1 MAKLYCKYLFL
12 IVAGLFS
19 VKAVTAQDLPAL
31 AQDPAIKTG
40 ILPNGMSYYI
50 VSNPS
55 VKGIADFALV
65 QRTGLS
71 NTVDSVDS
79 GSPVRIA
86 RNALA
91 GLHRIRPVSPQD
103 FLVSHGAV
111 PGRNGFVKVTDVAT
125 EYHFSD
131 IAISKPAV
139 LDSTILLILDIAD
152 RASTAED
159 SFLARW
165 YSPSDQA
172 FILSGDVNV
181 SDVEYKLRTLSLMT
195 PAKASLPRKEYV
207 WESCDT
213 ARYERVSVPSGILA
227 DLSLTWSSAR
237 TPREYMN
244 TVQPVIYEMYLA
256 QLGML
261 AEEGIREG
269 LRKAG
274 IPVAEVSFRHVT
286 TAQSDGDETFT
297 INVSVREDDFPEMVR
312 IVSDVLSRIDSG
324 YTDVD
329 DVARVKQ
336 ICIDMAHKDS
346 MLPYLPNYVYV
357 DKCMRSFLYNG
368 SLATL
373 KTKVGFLTSR
383 HVEDTTELRLFNG
396 ISSALLDSEKN
407 FTVAYSADMESKEV
421 KALIDSSWSSAK
433 DAVENRIYSV
443 ADIPAYQYEGAK
455 MKIKS
460 TKTEHMSNASVWTFS
475 NGFTVIY
482 RKMETG
488 GRLYYGLASNG
499 GYGSVNGLERGEG
512 GYITDY
518 FMLSKIGGI
527 PADGFIRA
535 LNKEGISMEPYVGL
549 TYMMLTGIAP
559 ENKAEVLLRALLA
572 AVNDRVSD
580 DSAAAYYAESEALH
594 SIRKQG
600 TMEERIA
607 ALDGIMCP
615 DYTYSSVRNLE
626 EIQQSLAGK
635 ADEYFKAQSEKMN
648 DGALILLGN
657 VDEAELKKVLLAY
670 VGGFKTTDR
679 AFRRPVIR
687 YRTTS
692 GCSTYT
698 LTGEHNSI
706 DVSMSVPL
714 VLTTEN
720 VIAAD
725 VAAAFLEKY
734 LSEAMIGTGMYV
746 TVSHDCRVYPQERF
760 NVLLSLNEANPDGL
774 SSDTVISGP
783 IEALSK
789 LRTALSSIM
798 ELEVSDAEINTLKGQ
813 LKDKFTL
820 DTKEPYYWLN
830 VISRRYLSGK
840 DFTTGYQS
848 KMNSV
853 NAVKVKELLNQ
864 LDKGS
869 KVEYIIST
877 E

>member
-12 IVAGLFS
+12 ILVGLFC
-19 VKAVTAQDLPAL
+19 VDKASAQDLPVL

-40 ILPNGMSYYI
+40 TLPNGMSYYI

-55 VKGIADFALV
+55 VKGVADLALV

-71 NTVDSVDS
+71 NTVDTVDS
-79 GSPVRIA
+79 GDPVRIA

-91 GLHRIRPVSPQD
+91 DLHRISPASPQD

-111 PGRNGFVKVTDVAT
+111 PGRNGFVKVTDAAT
-125 EYHFSD
+125 EYHFPD
-131 IAISKPAV
+131 MILSKPAV
-139 LDSTILLILDIAD
+139 LDSAILLVLDIAD
-152 RASTAED
+152 RAATAED
-159 SFLARW
+159 PFLARW

-172 FILSGDVNV
+172 FILSGDVNA

-227 DLSLTWSSAR
+227 DLSLTWSSER
-237 TPREYMN
+237 PPREYMN

-269 LRKAG
+269 LRRAD
-274 IPVAEVSFRHVT
+274 IPVADVSFRHIAA
-286 TAQSDGDETFT
+286 AQSDGDETFA
-297 INVSVREDDFPEMVR
+297 INVSVQEDDFPEAVD
-312 IVSDVLSRIDSG
+312 IVSEVLSRIDAG
-324 YTDVD
+324 YTAIE

-336 ICIDMAHKDS
+336 ICIDLVHRDS
-346 MLPYLPNYVYV
+346 MVPYLPNSVYI
-357 DKCMRSFLYNG
+357 DKCMRAFLYNG

-373 KTKVGFLTSR
+373 KTKAGFLTSR
-383 HVEDTTELRLFNG
+383 QIADTTELRLFNG

-407 FTVAYSADMESKEV
+407 LVVAYSADMEPDEV
-421 KALIDSSWSSAK
+421 KTRFDSVWFSVK
-433 DAVENRIYSV
+433 DTMENRVYSV
-443 ADIPAYQYEGAK
+443 ADIPAYQYEGPK

-460 TKTEHMSNASVWTFS
+460 TKTDHMSEASVWTFS

-482 RKMETG
+482 RKMDTG
-488 GRLYYGLASNG
+488 GRLYYSLASNG
-499 GYGSVNGLERGEG
+499 GYGSIKDLERGEG
-512 GYITDY
+512 GYVSDY
-518 FMLSKIGGI
+518 FLLSKIGGI
-527 PADGFIRA
+527 PAGGFIQA
-535 LNKEGISMEPYVGL
+535 LAKEGISMEAYVGL
-549 TYMMLTGIAP
+549 TYMMLAGIAP
-559 ENKAEVLLRALLA
+559 DDKVGVVLRALLA
-572 AVNDRVSD
+572 AVNDRTAD
-580 DSAAAYYAESEALH
+580 DSAAAYYAESEALR
-594 SIRKQG
+594 SIRKRG
-600 TMEERIA
+600 TVEERIA

-615 DYTYSSVRNLE
+615 DYAYSSVRNLE
-626 EIQQSLAGK
+626 EIQPSLAGK
-635 ADEYFKAQSEKMN
+635 ADGYFKAQSEKMN
-648 DGALILLGN
+648 DGALILLGD
-657 VDEAELKKVLLAY
+657 VDEAELKKALLSY

-679 AFRRPVIR
+679 AFRRPIIR

-706 DVSMSVPL
+706 DVSMSIPL

-725 VAAAFLEKY
+725 VTAAFLEKY
-734 LSEAMIGTGMYV
+734 LSETMIGTGMYV
-746 TVSHDCRVYPQERF
+746 TVSHDCRIYPQERF
-760 NVLLSLNEANPDGL
+760 NVLVTLNEANPDGL
-774 SSDTVISGP
+774 SSGTVISGP

-789 LRTALSSIM
+789 LRSAMSSIM
-798 ELEVSDAEINTLKGQ
+798 ELEVSDEEITTLKSQ
-813 LKDKFTL
+813 LNDKFTL
-820 DTKEPYYWLN
+820 DMKEPYFWLN

-853 NAVKVKELLNQ
+853 NFAKIKELLNQ